1 MAGVSKKTL
10 FESTSVVD
18 QKHRAAFFFE
28 NSFPKP
34 HIQYLKIEIILP
46 SNIENFKPLHIFIA

>member
-10 FESTSVVD
+10 FESKSVVD
-18 QKHRAAFFFE
+18 QKHRVALFFE
-28 NSFPKP
+28 NSFSKP